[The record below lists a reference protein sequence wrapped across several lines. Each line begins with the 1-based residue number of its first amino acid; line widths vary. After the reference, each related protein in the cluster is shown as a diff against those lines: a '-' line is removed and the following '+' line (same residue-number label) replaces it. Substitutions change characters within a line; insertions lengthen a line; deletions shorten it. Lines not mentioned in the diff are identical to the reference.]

1 MVYGN
6 KLQLLLY
13 YLTISYVARNAEEY
27 LSYEAYEIRIVK
39 FLAVITTTNEQA
51 KYTVQLPPIHI
62 SGNISR
68 SAYIQAYCLA
78 CVFCICSIRCHA
90 IYNMKPV
97 FAFQQ

>member
-39 FLAVITTTNEQA
+39 ILAVVIIITTTNEQA
-51 KYTVQLPPIHI
+51 KYKVQLPPIF
-62 SGNISR
+62 
-68 SAYIQAYCLA
+68 LA
-78 CVFCICSIRCHA
+78 LSHA
-90 IYNMKPV
+90 AHTFRRIV
-97 FAFQQ
+97 